1 MKILISSHAFLP
13 SVGGLENVSAMLADE
28 FVRKGHKV
36 MLVTQTM
43 CAEDLAFPYPVIRRP
58 RPLALLRLVRWS
70 DIYFH
75 NNVSV
80 RSAWPLLVV
89 RKPWVVA
96 HQTWIPRDG
105 VAGWVGR
112 LKHLLLAQA
121 TGISISTAV
130 ACHLHTPSTVI
141 GNPYED
147 SVFRAI
153 PGIPRDKEIVFCGR
167 LVSAKG
173 ADLLLKA
180 LSILGSKHLC
190 PKLTIVGSG
199 PEEPRLKAMAT
210 ALGLA
215 DQVIFAGVKT
225 GRELAACL
233 NAHKIMAVPSIWQE
247 PFGVVALEG
256 IACGCVVVGSDGG
269 GLKDAIGPCGVTFP
283 NGDTETLATRLEE
296 LLRMQQSIALYR
308 VKAAAHLAGHIKT
321 AVAEKYLQVFDAAIN
336 GHLSE
341 FAPAEF
347 GRESESFYDRE

>member
-1 MKILISSHAFLP
+1 VKILISSHAFLP

-28 FVRKGHKV
+28 FLRKGHEV
-36 MLVTQTM
+36 RLITQTI
-43 CAEDLAFPYPVIRRP
+43 ALEELRLPYSVIRRP
-58 RPLALLRLVRWS
+58 RPFALLRLVRWS

-80 RSAWPLLVV
+80 WSAWPLLFV

-180 LSILGSKHLC
+180 LSILGSKHLR
-190 PKLTIVGSG
+190 PKLTIIGSG
-199 PEEPRLKAMAT
+199 PEEPLLKAMTT
-210 ALGLA
+210 AVGLA
-215 DQVIFAGVKT
+215 DQVTFAGVKT
-225 GRELAACL
+225 GRELAECL
-233 NAHKIMAVPSIWQE
+233 NAHKIMVVPSIWQE

-269 GLKDAIGPCGVTFP
+269 GLKDAIGPCGVAFP
-283 NGDTETLATRLEE
+283 NGDAEALAARLKD
-296 LLRMQQSIALYR
+296 LISSSKSLAPYR
-308 VKAAAHLAGHIKT
+308 ASAVAHLSAHTKS
-321 AVAEKYLQVFDAAIN
+321 AVAEKYLQIFDTAIN
-336 GHLSE
+336 GRS
-341 FAPAEF
+341 PEF
-347 GRESESFYDRE
+347 GPVEMDRESESLNDHK